1 MNKMPMITTAVLLA
15 TGCGAAL
22 ATEYGTV
29 ISSTPVT
36 QQVAAPQQQCWD
48 EQQVVQQRSSGAGA
62 MVGALIGGVVGNQ
75 FGAGMGKAAAT
86 GLGVVAGAA
95 LGDHAEAA
103 NNPPVA
109 TTVRRCQPV
118 AQYENRVVGY
128 DVVYEYNGQRYS
140 TRMAQDPGPRIAL
153 DVTVVPVGGTPPA
166 APPTSSLPAPVYSPR
181 APAPVAYGQPVY
193 AQPVY
198 AQPVVYAPAPAY
210 YYGAAPV
217 VVVPRVVIGGYW
229 HRGW

>member
-1 MNKMPMITTAVLLA
+1 MNKMPMIATAVMLA
-15 TGCGAAL
+15 AGAGTAS

-36 QQVAAPQQQCWD
+36 QQIAAPQQQCWD

-62 MVGALIGGVVGNQ
+62 LVGALIGGAVGNQ
-75 FGAGMGKAAAT
+75 FGGGMGRAAAT

-95 LGDHAEAA
+95 LGDRAEAN

-109 TTVRRCQPV
+109 QTVRRCQPV

-140 TRMAQDPGPRIAL
+140 TRMAQDPGARIAL
-153 DVTVVPVGGTPPA
+153 DVSVTPAGGM
-166 APPTSSLPAPVYSPR
+166 PPTAPSSLPPPVYSPR
-181 APAPVAYGQPVY
+181 SPA
-193 AQPVY
+193 PVY

-210 YYGAAPV
+210 YYGAPPV
-217 VVVPRVVIGGYW
+217 VVVPRVVIGAQW
-229 HRGW
+229 HHGW

>member
-1 MNKMPMITTAVLLA
+1 MSKMPMITAAALLA
-15 TGCGAAL
+15 CCSAAM

-36 QQVAAPQQQCWD
+36 QQFAAPQQQCWD

-62 MVGALIGGVVGNQ
+62 LVGALIGGAVGNQ
-75 FGAGMGKAAAT
+75 FGGGMGRAAAT

-95 LGDHAEAA
+95 LGDRAEAN

-109 TTVRRCQPV
+109 QTVRRCQQV
-118 AQYENRVVGY
+118 SQYENRVVGY

-140 TRMAQDPGPRIAL
+140 TRMAQDPGSRIAL
-153 DVTVVPVGGTPPA
+153 DVSVAPAGGT
-166 APPTSSLPAPVYSPR
+166 PPTSSLPPPVYSPR
-181 APAPVAYGQPVY
+181 SPAPVY

-217 VVVPRVVIGGYW
+217 VVVPRVVIGAQW
-229 HRGW
+229 HHGW

>member
-1 MNKMPMITTAVLLA
+1 MNKMPMIATAVMLA
-15 TGCGAAL
+15 AGAGTAS

-36 QQVAAPQQQCWD
+36 QQIAAPQQQCWD

-62 MVGALIGGVVGNQ
+62 LVGALIGGAVGNQ
-75 FGAGMGKAAAT
+75 FGGGMGRAAAT
-86 GLGVVAGAA
+86 GLGFVAGAA
-95 LGDHAEAA
+95 LGDRAEAA

-128 DVVYEYNGQRYS
+128 DVVYEYNGQRYN
-140 TRMAQDPGPRIAL
+140 TRLAQDPGPRIAL
-153 DVTVVPVGGTPPA
+153 DVSVTPAGGMPPT
-166 APPTSSLPAPVYSPR
+166 APPTSSLPPPVYSPR
-181 APAPVAYGQPVY
+181 SPAPVAY

-210 YYGAAPV
+210 YYGAPPV
-217 VVVPRVVIGGYW
+217 VVVPRVVIGAQW
-229 HRGW
+229 HHGW